1 MEWQSEQRIWE
12 IDKSIDKTILVDGI
26 FSICNSHLVARLM
39 VEIDVKGALLES
51 IDLVVE
57 GKKYTKILDYL
68 NIPFR

>member
-1 MEWQSEQRIWE
+1 M
-12 IDKSIDKTILVDGI
+12 DGI
-26 FSICNSHLVARLM
+26 FSICNSHLVAILM

-57 GKKYTKILDYL
+57 RKKYTKILDYL

>member
-1 MEWQSEQRIWE
+1 MEWQSEQRIWA

-26 FSICNSHLVARLM
+26 FSTCNSHPVARLM